1 MTRFVVI
8 TAESESTDKVGLETS
23 LSESGDKNIGSSGN
37 ATTLIISPCLPLF
50 SYVARA
56 FVVFL

>member
-1 MTRFVVI
+1 MI
-8 TAESESTDKVGLETS
+8 TAESESTDNVGLETS